1 MATMRVA
8 VVPKVAQMKVAQIS
22 KPGTDFEI
30 VERDIPKPDVGHVRI
45 KVQACGVCH
54 SDVLTKEGSW
64 PGIQYPRVP
73 GHEVAGIID
82 ESADGVSEWKKGQ
95 RVGVG
100 WHGGH
105 DGTCLSCRRGDFR
118 NCRNLKIAG
127 ISYDGGYQ
135 QYMVAPVEA
144 LVAMPE
150 SLGDAEAAP
159 LLCAGITTYNALRH
173 SGALPGDLV
182 AVLGIGGLGHLG
194 IQFANK
200 FGYRVAAIGRGSE
213 NAALAKK
220 LGASVYIDSKSTNAA
235 EALQKMGGAQVILA
249 TAPSSKAM
257 SELID
262 GLGPNGKL
270 MVIGAAFDPIEVT
283 PVQLINGSRT
293 IQGWASGTPA
303 DAEDTLRFAELT
315 GVRPM
320 IETYPLEKAGE
331 AYARMLSGKAQF
343 RVVLTM

>member
-1 MATMRVA
+1 MATTKVA
-8 VVPKVAQMKVAQIS
+8 VAPMKVAQIS
-22 KPGTDFEI
+22 KAGGDFEI
-30 VERDIPKPDVGHVRI
+30 VEREIPKPGVGHVLI

-73 GHEVAGIID
+73 GHEIAGIID
-82 ESADGVSEWKKGQ
+82 ELGAGVSGWKKGQ

-105 DGTCLSCRRGDFR
+105 DGTCLQCRRGDFG
-118 NCRNLKIAG
+118 NCQNLKIAG

-144 LVAMPE
+144 LTAMPE
-150 SLGDAEAAP
+150 GLSDAEAAP

-173 SGALPGDLV
+173 SGAMPGDLV

-200 FGYRVAAIGRGSE
+200 FGYKVAAIGRGPE

-220 LGASVYIDSKSTNAA
+220 LGASVYIDNKVTNAA
-235 EALQKMGGAQVILA
+235 EALQKLGGAQVILA

-257 SELID
+257 SEVIN

-270 MVIGAAFDPIEVT
+270 MVVGVAFDPIEVT
-283 PVQLINGSRT
+283 PVQLISGSRS
-293 IQGWASGTPA
+293 IQGWASGTPT

-320 IETYPLEKAGE
+320 IETYPLEKAAE
-331 AYARMLSGKAQF
+331 AYARMMSGNAQF